1 MASSSSAAQ
10 EVLKSKNFSN
20 TCNLLSQYLKENKGA
35 AMNLAS
41 AAAASPMVT
50 SSSVPNREVKSMDLF
65 PQHAGVSLTPNTVEI
80 ENTSESAQMT
90 IFYGGKIVVLDNL
103 AADKAKQVLGFAK
116 NISIESNNVVAPTN
130 DLIRK
135 DLMPPPR
142 PQQQQKQQPIV
153 SGFSSLYKT
162 AVDVPAAKN
171 SSLQR
176 FLAKR
181 KERISARAPYQV
193 MASSSSSTPEDSQAQ
208 ANNIDESKTWLGL

>member
-41 AAAASPMVT
+41 AAEASPMVT
-50 SSSVPNREVKSMDLF
+50 SSSVHNREVKSMDLF

-90 IFYGGKIVVLDNL
+90 IFYGGRIVVLDNL